1 MKEKIYK
8 LATNDEKIL
17 STNFLK
23 FIQYFESEDES
34 QIEKKNKKL

>member
-17 STNFLK
+17 NTIFLK